1 MRYLELVLYAFV
13 MFVIWY
19 SVVFLLGI
27 VAVEFAT
34 CPIQN
39 RFVQSERS
47 GAVYVCDRDGNV
59 TRSNEALRQHLHQGR
74 EGG

>member
-34 CPIQN
+34 CPVQN

-59 TRSNEALRQHLHQGR
+59 TRSNAALRQHFHQGK